1 MKISK
6 RYAESAKL
14 IDKTKEY
21 EAKEALEIIKYICV
35 VYAMFLFIL
44 GAILQFQETII
55 QVTFMC
61 VFAIIIDMIN
71 YGEFIVSEK
80 GIRSKHTG
88 FIRYKEIYRLSL
100 DNRTLTV
107 YTRNHEKPYKVNFA
121 KNEDYADASRLYLE
135 LEDKMSELRSLYSS
149 YKKNL
154 LDI

>member
-1 MKISK
+1 MDEDIVLKI
-6 RYAESAKL
+6 
-14 IDKTKEY
+14 KE
-21 EAKEALEIIKYICV
+21 KEALEIIKYICV
-35 VYAMFLFIL
+35 LYAMFLFIL

-121 KNEDYADASRLYLE
+121 KNEDYAEIEKVYKFIDAKVKRVE
-135 LEDKMSELRSLYSS
+135 EDRKEHEEFVNKIS
-149 YKKNL
+149 K
-154 LDI
+154 

>member
-1 MKISK
+1 MDEDIVLKIK
-6 RYAESAKL
+6 EKES
-14 IDKTKEY
+14 
-21 EAKEALEIIKYICV
+21 LEIIKYICII
-35 VYAMFLFIL
+35 YSMFLFIL

-121 KNEDYADASRLYLE
+121 KNEDYAEIEKVYKFIDAKVKRVE
-135 LEDKMSELRSLYSS
+135 EDRKEHEEFVNKIS
-149 YKKNL
+149 K
-154 LDI
+154 

>member
-1 MKISK
+1 MDEDIVLKI
-6 RYAESAKL
+6 
-14 IDKTKEY
+14 KE
-21 EAKEALEIIKYICV
+21 KEALEIIKYICV

-55 QVTFMC
+55 QVSFMC

-100 DNRTLTV
+100 DNRTLTL
-107 YTRNHEKPYKVNFA
+107 YARNHEKPYKINFA
-121 KNEDYADASRLYLE
+121 KNEDYKQIEKVYKFIDAKVKRVE
-135 LEDKMSELRSLYSS
+135 EDRKEHEEFVNKIS
-149 YKKNL
+149 K
-154 LDI
+154 